1 MDETYR
7 IDEPLHPQMKSWAML
22 SLLLAGVVAV
32 FFLRDAGLAWPVFL
46 GTAAVCALAMALWGS
61 KRLVID
67 GRGVRITRFGRAL
80 REISWQ
86 EAATA
91 ALFTG
96 AVRNRWGAP
105 HWKTYLV
112 ISQEE
117 WQSVAAK
124 TPRLL
129 QWGRLPGAAAIAHT
143 DERQRAVEHHW
154 GGPLMRVKSPLR
166 VRKCKSAYHHE

>member
-22 SLLLAGVVAV
+22 SLLLAAFSLQDEDVGW
-32 FFLRDAGLAWPVFL
+32 LVFL
-46 GTAAVCALAMALWGS
+46 STAAVCVLALALWGS

-67 GRGVRITRFGRAL
+67 ERGVRITRFGWVL
-80 REISWQ
+80 QEISWR
-86 EAATA
+86 EAAMA
-91 ALFTG
+91 VLFTG
-96 AVRNRWGAP
+96 AVRDRWGAP

-112 ISQEE
+112 ISREE

-143 DERQRAVEHHW
+143 EERQRAVEHHW
-154 GGPLMRVKSPLR
+154 GKPLMRSTSPLR
-166 VRKCKSAYHHE
+166 TRKSKSTYDHE